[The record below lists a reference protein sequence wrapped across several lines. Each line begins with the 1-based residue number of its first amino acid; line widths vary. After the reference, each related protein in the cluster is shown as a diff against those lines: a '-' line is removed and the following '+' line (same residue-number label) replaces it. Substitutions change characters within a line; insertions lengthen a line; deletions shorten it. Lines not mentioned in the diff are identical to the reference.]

1 MIEVKLPA
9 LDDILTKHQ
18 IHPTFWPE
26 IRRFVEER
34 QWPGRELLMRLT
46 CVANYKAALNDIMA
60 ELCKQVDH
68 KFPPAGFRSQWE
80 QHKYESLDPE
90 AALAASGG

>member
-1 MIEVKLPA
+1 MIARLPN
-9 LDDILTKHQ
+9 LNTVLKRHR
-18 IHPTFWPE
+18 IHSKFWPE
-26 IRRFVEER
+26 IRAFAEEGVR
-34 QWPGRELLMRLT
+34 PSGEVLTRLRR
-46 CVANYKAALNDIMA
+46 VANYKAALKDILA
-60 ELCKQVDH
+60 ELSKGLDH